1 MSINPNFIDGKISG
15 ELERRIIQFKKDNPK
30 YKHYRN
36 KDIYKLV
43 HDNLPDSLKVS
54 NLDSV
59 LGLGE
64 KWKAPESKTSKK
76 SNNMSQGKD
85 PSVLAQWLDAF
96 GDAIPDD
103 AFFSDAFQIGYQKSI
118 GGSIRELEYGEPK
131 FDLEKMYNS
140 GEISALEDLTS
151 NIIALTN
158 PLDASLLFAGGIF
171 GAKRFNRRVD
181 RMLSKSD
188 KKVQTYINWR
198 GQKEK
203 MDWYRK
209 NTPILQQARDGFI
222 RGAYPMAVYEGARG
236 YVQAQIDGENPYL
249 AAAKYAGYGF
259 VTGGF
264 ATGFG
269 SGIMGRRAHSLPK
282 YNKFSPKQIKNM
294 SLGDKAIWAGTSV
307 PMQIIAE
314 SGAFAGFQTIN
325 EVYMQGKDFRWE
337 DLRDKWVQGAG
348 LFGVLRGKHALMN
361 KGRDIISNIKGQF
374 KKAKNNSSTSKA
386 MQNVQQTFKKKTDIE
401 DKLKPWNDAMIEL
414 SQGKTEA
421 SNDIIKIYD
430 DIKVLEKNFD
440 KAISI
445 LKSGKAPDSETL
457 VNTIKD
463 IEADLYGLSEDLK
476 AVDIEPGSIDQSVYG
491 KALERLE
498 NFNADYFG
506 FVEKNL
512 DDSFKDYYD
521 NIPSAAKIAEQLQDV
536 GIHFINR
543 GDKQIPLY
551 DPKTNKLNF
560 TAEELQDRL
569 DKKLGKD
576 DSGADVP
583 VTTKDRFLAE
593 AHYNYRRSKGE
604 KGKGLLERKVQLAEL
619 LGPSTSKPL
628 KGNSRKKYNSSRKWV
643 DNMIQ
648 TFYPTN
654 FPQTGGGAAT
664 GGKTPKTIKSVKDEV
679 RMLNE
684 FAEWLAD
691 SATPKNFS
699 DMTVSDVTVYLSEN
713 PSHKWAIRNLHAN
726 MKARQGAIDK
736 KIMDT
741 ELAALKSSDVSGL
754 AKEIPTEKQLQ
765 RRKGARVASV
775 DTKNNLVSRVVSKRG
790 QPKHTPISDE
800 LSNILSRIIKTNKDN
815 KIGLTKDDDFIFVTT
830 EIDSKGN
837 PTGEGLPLRLR
848 DVNAIIEHLFGSKLT
863 AGGAKTSA
871 KVFRKILG
879 EFADNY
885 DLINKTDYYSV
896 IDAMGLGHGKTV
908 TKKQLK
914 AVYGKG
920 EISILDAYN
929 FIKNELFKSVGKPKQ
944 GDGKADPHRYT
955 ILEIRRGLKAI
966 KDMKDDERLKLEV
979 TGNKTKGSQIHRTYS
994 KDTVEGVVR
1003 WLIENPS
1010 RLNEIVLEDGLMK
1023 DFKNEIQGKID
1034 KNSDDFIDTKSIMD
1048 KADEL
1053 DGPPSSQIE
1062 SIQNRIDDIAEIKRN
1077 REEFL
1082 NKDPHRDEKIK
1093 INSHIKIL
1101 ENQIFDKNNSLDIAE
1116 RNDMRRG
1123 IFKTSKYEVNPN
1135 YTLIEFEAYRDILKT
1150 LKDEKDNPTDMD
1162 KFIIEKFLPK
1172 EMSKELAIKLGAK
1185 DGDPNK
1191 LSAFGRTIFKDFV
1204 KEFYP
1209 QQDFS
1214 SHAEQVVHRDDAGY
1228 LHLLQG
1234 GRNPV
1239 GSLIG
1244 MAEGKVGVKR
1254 ATLSAWVLAKNMEQ
1268 KSKGKMKV
1276 FANDLYQFL
1285 TDFYPKY
1292 SNIHGICNTAK
1303 NDLVK
1308 IIKGGDSE
1316 ALKYTAWLDK
1326 GRMDGMLKVIEDP
1339 NTPKEEV
1346 ELTKKD
1352 YDKQLP
1358 WFKLSEIEGSWAYL
1372 VKIRLNEHGDRMWDT
1387 VDKGHKVA
1395 HEPIKGTDMYDKQR
1409 GNLKDMKEDDY
1420 MPRLASNELL
1430 DNGKSSDFFQEK
1442 LDKEVKKRA
1451 PKEIH
1456 KHLKSLEK
1464 FKHLK
1469 GKKIRVRLA
1478 DQKYRDAYNERLKL
1492 YKKDKSEYVKLKQDV
1507 IEDLWNG
1514 MTHGGDHIKI
1524 SNFMSRGEMF
1534 PEWVKVEY
1542 KTNLGRT
1549 KYKYVRAYKNNL
1561 EEVLTINGDSNSR
1574 LIATMETAP
1583 EYLSKSLYYNSGVGK
1598 VKDALRA
1605 IDLYELKRY
1614 RRNTVSG
1621 KYWRDLI
1628 ETQIIGLNGK
1638 GKVNFFAKSIG
1649 QVASQFGL
1657 SGIFE
1662 AGFKNL
1668 GAGQVQTWMGHDTL
1682 FYRDTWAKFLAC
1694 PSSRD
1699 QMILTARELGVI
1711 GYTKKEFEGLDVG
1724 AITAKGV
1731 FTWSGQAPAE
1741 DINRIIDVNC
1751 SLLQFE
1757 CFLNELGH
1765 DFITDRQK
1773 SQLIDHFRDVAR
1785 FTEKDIELITSGK
1798 VFEKSELGDIAR
1810 KALEIKYLYYV
1821 QKATQGGLDPTD
1833 LPSWMTKHPNIRYAM
1848 TFVKILRSVSDFA
1861 WFGMIK
1867 PAVKHQ
1873 NVKPILKW
1881 LIGFGLLSEA
1891 YDLYKEY
1898 VWKEAN
1904 PVSLGNDLQK
1914 FMFSYSR
1921 VNSFYLFEYII
1932 NQMPEFNP
1940 YYKQGSYT
1948 QVLEGELPAVEQIAR
1963 GALDLTGSI
1972 LGEPSWDNVK
1982 HNLHKFGKENLQL
1995 YSQYDK
2001 FKHELAHGNSK
2012 DFRVMKKANS
2022 YKRQRDR
2029 YLENYEGIP
2038 RNNPDEQQR
2047 WLYDFKHD
2055 LFFQEDEEKLA
2066 QAYWEIFDLIAEKK
2080 LELPITQETKPDPQ
2094 KFVNEIHTDM
2104 MASINTLNPGSYS
2117 QIKTGSQKSILEAA
2131 KLWIFERG
2139 GAKALKEYQ
2148 AGIDLFMTKKKF
2160 VQLLREGKG
2169 KYGDWQKEYSTQF
2182 QDYNFTGKND

>member
-15 ELERRIIQFKKDNPK
+15 ELEKRIIQFKKNNPK
-30 YKHYRN
+30 YKHYAN
-36 KDIYKLV
+36 KDVYRVMYDDI
-43 HDNLPDSLKVS
+43 PDELKVES
-54 NLDSV
+54 MDSV

-64 KWKAPESKTSKK
+64 KWKAPASEPSKK

-85 PSVLAQWLDAF
+85 PSVLARAIDAF

-118 GGSIRELEYGEPK
+118 GGAVRDLEYGEPK

-158 PLDASLLFAGGIF
+158 PLDASLLFVGGMY
-171 GAKRFNRRVD
+171 GATRFNRRVD
-181 RMLSKSD
+181 RMLSKTD
-188 KKVQTYINWR
+188 KKVRKYINWK

-209 NTPILQQARDGFI
+209 NTPILQQAKDGFI

-236 YVQAQIDGENPYL
+236 YVQAQIDGEDPYL

-264 ATGFG
+264 ATASG

-282 YNKFSPKQIKNM
+282 YNKFSPKQLKDM
-294 SLGDKAIWAGTSV
+294 SLGQQALWAGTSV

-314 SGAFAGFQTIN
+314 SGVFAGFQTIN

-337 DLRDKWVQGAG
+337 DLREKWAMGAG
-348 LFGVLRGKHALMN
+348 LFGVLRGKHALLN
-361 KGRDIISNIKGQF
+361 KGRDVVSNIKGHF
-374 KKAKNNSSTSKA
+374 KKAKGNSAQSNA
-386 MQNVQQTFKKKTDIE
+386 MDNVQISFKNKTDTQN
-401 DKLKPWNDAMIEL
+401 KSKPWNDAMIQL
-414 SQGKTEA
+414 SESKTEA
-421 SNDIIKIYD
+421 SNNIAKIYD

-440 KAISI
+440 KAVNL
-445 LKSGKAPDSETL
+445 LKSGKAPDGETL
-457 VNTIKD
+457 ITTIKD
-463 IEADLYGLSEDLK
+463 IEVDLHGLNEDLK
-476 AVDIEPGSIDQSVYG
+476 TIDFEPGTIDQSVYG
-491 KALERLE
+491 QALERL
-498 NFNADYFG
+498 NDFTIDYNG

-521 NIPSAAKIAEQLQDV
+521 NIPSAGKIAERLEDV
-536 GIHFINR
+536 GIKFINR
-543 GDKQIPLY
+543 GDKQIPIY

-560 TAEELQDRL
+560 TAEELQERL

-576 DSGADVP
+576 DLDSDVP
-583 VTTKDRFLAE
+583 VKTKDRFLSE
-593 AHYNYRRSKGE
+593 ASYDYRRSKGE
-604 KGKGLLERKVQLAEL
+604 KGRGLLERKVQLAEL

-628 KGNSRKKYNSSRKWV
+628 KGNSKKKYNSSRKWV

-713 PSHKWAIRNLHAN
+713 PSHKWAVRNLHAN
-726 MKARQGAIDK
+726 MKSRQGAIGK

-754 AKEIPTEKQLQ
+754 AKEIPTEKMLQ

-775 DTKNNLVSRVVSKRG
+775 DTKNNLISRVVSKRG
-790 QPKHTPISDE
+790 QPKHTPISGE

-830 EIDSKGN
+830 EIDSKGRL
-837 PTGEGLPLRLR
+837 TGEGLPLRLK
-848 DVNAIIEHLFGSKLT
+848 DINAIIEHLFGSKLT
-863 AGGAKTSA
+863 DAGAKTSA

-885 DLINKTDYYSV
+885 DLKEKTDYYSV

-908 TKKQLK
+908 TKAQLK

-920 EISILDAYN
+920 EVSILEAYN
-929 FIKNELFKSVGKPKQ
+929 FIKNKLAKRIDKPKT
-944 GDGKADPHRYT
+944 GDGKTDKERYT
-955 ILEIRRGLKAI
+955 ILELHRGLKAI
-966 KDMKDDERLKLEV
+966 KNMKVNETLTLEV

-994 KDTVEGVVR
+994 KDTIEGVVR

-1010 RLNEIVLEDGLMK
+1010 RLNEIVLEDGTIDSFRK
-1023 DFKNEIQGKID
+1023 EIQGKID
-1034 KNSDDFIDTKSIMD
+1034 KNSDDFIDTKSVMD
-1048 KADEL
+1048 NANEL
-1053 DGPPSSQIE
+1053 SGPPSSQIKTVQE
-1062 SIQNRIDDIAEIKRN
+1062 RLDDIAEINKN

-1082 NKDPHRDEKIK
+1082 KKDPYRDEKIK
-1093 INSHIKIL
+1093 INSHIKVL
-1101 ENQIFDKNNSLDIAE
+1101 ENQIFDKSNSLDIRE
-1116 RNDMRRG
+1116 RNDIRRG

-1135 YTLIEFEAYRDILKT
+1135 YTLIEFETYRDILKT

-1172 EMSKELAIKLGAK
+1172 EMSKELAMKLGAK

-1214 SHAEQVVHRDDAGY
+1214 SHAEQVVHRNDAGY

-1239 GSLIG
+1239 GSLMG
-1244 MAEGKVGVKR
+1244 MVEGVIGVKR
-1254 ATLSAWVLAKNMEQ
+1254 ASLSAWVLAKNMEQ

-1276 FANDLYQFL
+1276 FAEDLYQFAA
-1285 TDFYPKY
+1285 DFPLQY
-1292 SNIHGICNTAK
+1292 SNMHGICNIAK
-1303 NDLVK
+1303 NDVVK
-1308 IIKGGDSE
+1308 IIKGGDSD

-1339 NTPKEEV
+1339 ETPS
-1346 ELTKKD
+1346 ELRDLIKKD

-1358 WFKLSEIEGSWAYL
+1358 WFKLSDIPNSWAYL
-1372 VKIRLNEHGDRMWDT
+1372 AKIRLNEHNERIWNT
-1387 VDKGHKVA
+1387 VDESHKLA
-1395 HEPIKGTDMYDKQR
+1395 HKPIKGTDMYDKQR
-1409 GNLKDMKEDDY
+1409 GNLKDMKVDDY
-1420 MPRLASNELL
+1420 MPRLASNKLL
-1430 DNGKSSDFFQEK
+1430 DNGKSSEFFEK
-1442 LDKEVKKRA
+1442 QLEREIKKRA
-1451 PKEIH
+1451 PKEAH
-1456 KHLKSLEK
+1456 KHLKSLTR
-1464 FKHLK
+1464 FKHLR

-1478 DQKYRDAYNERLKL
+1478 DEKYRDAYNERLKL
-1492 YKKDKSEYVKLKQDV
+1492 YEKDKSEYVKLKERV
-1507 IEDLWNG
+1507 KEDLWNG
-1514 MTHGGDHIKI
+1514 MVHGGEHIKI

-1542 KTNLGRT
+1542 KTKLGRT
-1549 KYKYVRAYKNNL
+1549 KYKYVRAYKNNI

-1574 LIATMETAP
+1574 FIATMNTAP

-1598 VKDALRA
+1598 VKDALHA
-1605 IDLYELKRY
+1605 IDLYELRHH
-1614 RRNTVSG
+1614 RRNAVSG

-1628 ETQIIGLNGK
+1628 ETQMIGVNGK
-1638 GKVNFFAKSIG
+1638 GRVNFLAKSIG
-1649 QVASQFGL
+1649 QVTSQFGL
-1657 SGIFE
+1657 SGIFDP
-1662 AGFKNL
+1662 GFKNL
-1668 GAGQVQTWMGHDTL
+1668 GAGQVQTWIAHDTS
-1682 FYRDTWAKFLAC
+1682 FYRDTWAKFLFS
-1694 PSSRD
+1694 PSSRKE
-1699 QMILTARELGVI
+1699 MILTAKELGVI

-1751 SLLQFE
+1751 SLMQFE
-1757 CFLNELGH
+1757 CLLNELGH
-1765 DFITDRQK
+1765 DFVSDRTK
-1773 SQLIDHFRDVAR
+1773 RQLIDHFRDVAR
-1785 FTEKDIELITSGK
+1785 FTEKDIKLITSGK
-1798 VFEKSELGDIAR
+1798 TFEKSEAGDIAR

-1833 LPSWMTKHPNIRYAM
+1833 LPSWMTRHPNIRYAM
-1848 TFVKILRSVSDFA
+1848 TFVKILRSVSDYA
-1861 WFGMIK
+1861 WLGMIK
-1867 PAVKHQ
+1867 PALKHG
-1873 NVKPILKW
+1873 NFKPILKW
-1881 LIGFGLLSEA
+1881 LIGFGLLGEA
-1891 YDLYKEY
+1891 WDLYKEY
-1898 VWKEAN
+1898 VWKQAD
-1904 PVSLGNDLQK
+1904 PTSLGTNLQK
-1914 FMFSYSR
+1914 FVNHYQR
-1921 VNSFYLFEYII
+1921 VNGLFLAEYVINTIPELNPHYKEDSFFQIL
-1932 NQMPEFNP
+1932 M
-1940 YYKQGSYT
+1940 
-1948 QVLEGELPAVEQIAR
+1948 GEMPAVEELAR
-1963 GALDLTGSI
+1963 GAIDMAGSI
-1972 LGEPSWDNVK
+1972 SGEPSGENIR
-1982 HNLHKFGKENLQL
+1982 HNLHRFAKDNIQL
-1995 YSQYDK
+1995 YNQYDK
-2001 FKHELAHGNSK
+2001 FRYQLSHKNSE

-2022 YKRQRDR
+2022 YKRQRDK
-2029 YLENYEGIP
+2029 YLEDYGGHP

-2066 QAYWEIFDLIAEKK
+2066 KAYWEVFDLIAEKK
-2080 LELPITQETKPDPQ
+2080 MDAIITQETKPDPQ
-2094 KFVNEIHTDM
+2094 KFVNEIHTDV
-2104 MASINTLNPGSYS
+2104 MASINSLNPGSYS
-2117 QIKTGSQKSILEAA
+2117 QIKTGSEKSKLEAA

-2139 GAKALKEYQ
+2139 GAEALEEYQ
-2148 AGIDLFMTKKKF
+2148 AGIDLFMTKKK
-2160 VQLLREGKG
+2160 LTKLIRGGKG
-2169 KYGDWQKEYSTQF
+2169 KYGKWKAEYSTQF
-2182 QDYNFTGKND
+2182 TGYNFTGKND